1 MIGVPVT
8 SPTSTPASECLG
20 WRVLEGWWWLL
31 WVGTIST
38 LRLVRFK
45 LRSLWRNLY
54 GLKEGALVWVSGIM
68 IFHERVT
75 LVVTL
80 FPP

>member
-1 MIGVPVT
+1 MKGVPAT
-8 SPTSTPASECLG
+8 SPTSTYASEYLG
-20 WRVLEGWWWLL
+20 WRVLEGLWWLL

-54 GLKEGALVWVSGIM
+54 GLKEGTLVWVSGIM